1 MSAWSRCIQL
11 ICSALLCALV
21 ISCEGPPVSVVAPVP
36 AAAPAPQGGLQEAAP
51 PPPVQAAPAPLA
63 PDAVS
68 PPAPRAAPA
77 PAPVAAPPPVPAK
90 PPVAAVPPAP
100 PARRGGAP
108 PETELVTLPGGQI
121 PLEDW
126 LSAMDSACQDAHYQT
141 GCLNLIKNFSPK
153 NGPHPADQC
162 KVKSQSPGIG
172 KHVTTSTP
180 VTLNIKC
187 PQPDGSGA
195 SGNHNDPNNP
205 SGP

>member
-1 MSAWSRCIQL
+1 MSAWSRCVQL

-195 SGNHNDPNNP
+195 SGNHNDQNNP